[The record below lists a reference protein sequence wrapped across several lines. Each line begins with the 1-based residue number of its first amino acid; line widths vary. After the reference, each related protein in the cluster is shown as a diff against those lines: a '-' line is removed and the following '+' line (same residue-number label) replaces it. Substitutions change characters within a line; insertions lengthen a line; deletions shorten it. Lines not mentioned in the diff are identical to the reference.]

1 MKLLFN
7 KPFKKVN
14 KDLSFK
20 SNSVHLS
27 SPIKTRGNQF
37 YGFYDLWINRHERNR
52 NYDHITI
59 IYIQNHE
66 RTGKTSV
73 NIIKQKFNSGR

>member
-20 SNSVHLS
+20 SNSVQVFPDLNLEPGRLS
-27 SPIKTRGNQF
+27 NPFFYYSGRSIGINNKLYMFAIKTIRQ
-37 YGFYDLWINRHERNR
+37 
-52 NYDHITI
+52 
-59 IYIQNHE
+59 
-66 RTGKTSV
+66 
-73 NIIKQKFNSGR
+73 

>member
-37 YGFYDLWINRHERNR
+37 YGFYDL
-52 NYDHITI
+52 
-59 IYIQNHE
+59 
-66 RTGKTSV
+66 
-73 NIIKQKFNSGR
+73 

>member
-27 SPIKTRGNQF
+27 YQLKREETNFTDFTIYESIDTSG
-37 YGFYDLWINRHERNR
+37 IVIM
-52 NYDHITI
+52 IT
-59 IYIQNHE
+59 
-66 RTGKTSV
+66 
-73 NIIKQKFNSGR
+73 